1 MRTLLGFFE
10 TLRSLHRTM
19 STSDV
24 PFVTRRHTRVGIPN
38 IRPICCPIITRI
50 PLRRIK
56 RRGFYLRVRG
66 PCFVL
71 PVRARRAKARERLLS
86 CCEPASR
93 NPQAECRRFF
103 KRSYTRAPIRLLS
116 IRASASGGAT
126 DFFLASAL
134 LPQQALR
141 PPGEKDA
148 RCVQPISA
156 TQTIYVHPHLVCSRL
171 ALATFA
177 ARMPHGVL
185 GSVRRNRGSG
195 RFTTSSWIASA
206 DRRAA
211 RNLMILALRWSHER
225 GRFVPTTLTRSSL

>member
-134 LPQQALR
+134 SFHQALR
-141 PPGEKDA
+141 PTGREDA
-148 RCVQPISA
+148 RCVQPMSA
-156 TQTIYVHPHLVCSRL
+156 TQTNYVYPHLARSRL
-171 ALATFA
+171 ALAAFA
-177 ARMPHGVL
+177 AGTPRGV
-185 GSVRRNRGSG
+185 
-195 RFTTSSWIASA
+195 
-206 DRRAA
+206 
-211 RNLMILALRWSHER
+211 
-225 GRFVPTTLTRSSL
+225 

>member
-1 MRTLLGFFE
+1 
-10 TLRSLHRTM
+10 M

-134 LPQQALR
+134 SWSPT
-141 PPGEKDA
+141 G
-148 RCVQPISA
+148 
-156 TQTIYVHPHLVCSRL
+156 
-171 ALATFA
+171 LATSRWRRRAMRPTDVCHPNELRVPAPRAFP
-177 ARMPHGVL
+177 ARSRSFRCGDAPRSLRLRGVL
-185 GSVRRNRGSG
+185 PGDRTFHDVRK
-195 RFTTSSWIASA
+195 TASA
-206 DRRAA
+206 DRHR
-211 RNLMILALRWSHER
+211 
-225 GRFVPTTLTRSSL
+225 TLISSSTASRPGDTSVGVFFPRC